1 MFPIL
6 NPEKKM
12 SSIGKTST
20 CTTIRSGKKIPQTF
34 FLHRQTNQ
42 CTNRLTEVTHR
53 TSIYFQPRSPLK
65 KNNYHLKYIPAFLL
79 IVYPFPSSVSSVAT
93 VTKLILHP
101 RGAIPHLS
109 ASGKGRREEG
119 NQSVYV

>member
-1 MFPIL
+1 MTKFSTFITDQLVDPPPPI
-6 NPEKKM
+6 
-12 SSIGKTST
+12 
-20 CTTIRSGKKIPQTF
+20 
-34 FLHRQTNQ
+34 
-42 CTNRLTEVTHR
+42 
-53 TSIYFQPRSPLK
+53 
-65 KNNYHLKYIPAFLL
+65 YISKAFLL